1 MSRRW
6 PTSCSSMPAMKQ
18 DFHPRVTCP
27 LVLLALTSIPS
38 LGCAGQFE
46 LEIPDEH
53 PARAVAQRAAI
64 EPAPTPYDSWS
75 GLEGIEKEGLRGLT
89 QESDPDQGP
98 EMPMEM
104 NR

>member
-1 MSRRW
+1 
-6 PTSCSSMPAMKQ
+6 
-18 DFHPRVTCP
+18 
-27 LVLLALTSIPS
+27 LIALISIPS

-46 LEIPDEH
+46 LDVPDEH
-53 PARAVAQRAAI
+53 PAHATAQRAAV

-75 GLEGIEKEGLRGLT
+75 ALEGVEKEGLRGLT